1 MMTEQPQPTTEA
13 AGGASDVERVVRH
26 DAPGQVEREQ
36 RQARFRSDLQ
46 DLLNRHSMENGS
58 NTPDYQLADYLIVCL
73 NALDEA
79 INKRASWYG
88 RFDHPGA

>member
-1 MMTEQPQPTTEA
+1 MNHEPLPAQGPV
-13 AGGASDVERVVRH
+13 DVNVRH

-58 NTPDYQLADYLIVCL
+58 NTPDYQLADYLIGCL
-73 NALDEA
+73 NALDDA

-88 RFDHPGA
+88 RFDQPGA